1 MLNSLQ
7 DFIEELE
14 KDYSTISINENN
26 EYKGYITIKYT
37 QEDLDLLTDE
47 ELAEFNNIIENGFRS
62 ACDIDVNKY
71 YKERLGITRL
81 NENRNIEF
89 PEMEFQLGRAS
100 HETR

>member
-1 MLNSLQ
+1 MTNSLK

-14 KDYSTISINENN
+14 KDYSTISINERN
-26 EYKGYITIKYT
+26 EYSGYITIKYT
-37 QEDLDLLTDE
+37 QEDLDTLTDE
-47 ELAEFNNIIENGFRS
+47 ELAEFNNIIKDGFRS

-71 YKERLGITRL
+71 YKERLGITRM

>member
-7 DFIEELE
+7 DFIKKKK

-47 ELAEFNNIIENGFRS
+47 ELTEFNNIIKDGFRS

-71 YKERLGITRL
+71 YKERLGITRM

>member
-14 KDYSTISINENN
+14 KNYSTISINENN
-26 EYKGYITIKYT
+26 EYKGYITINYT
-37 QEDLDLLTDE
+37 QEDLNLLTDE
-47 ELAEFNNIIENGFRS
+47 ELAEFNNIIKDGFRS

-71 YKERLGITRL
+71 YKERLGITRM

-89 PEMEFQLGRAS
+89 PEMEFRLKGVA
-100 HETR
+100 

>member
-1 MLNSLQ
+1 MTNSLK

-14 KDYSTISINENN
+14 KDYSTISINERN
-26 EYKGYITIKYT
+26 EYSGYITIKYT
-37 QEDLDLLTDE
+37 QEDLDTLTDE
-47 ELAEFNNIIENGFRS
+47 ELAEFNNIIKDGFRS

-71 YKERLGITRL
+71 YKERLGITRM

-89 PEMEFQLGRAS
+89 KEMEFKLGRAS

>member
-14 KDYSTISINENN
+14 KNYSTISIDDENN
-26 EYKGYITIKYT
+26 YKGYITIKYT

-47 ELAEFNNIIENGFRS
+47 ELAEFNNIIKDGFRS

-71 YKERLGITRL
+71 YKERLGITRM

-89 PEMEFQLGRAS
+89 PEMEFRLGRAS